1 VPKLYLDKNLQIMF
15 GVTLMV
21 ILGVSSIM
29 PALPELMRELRVPA
43 RSIGLVITL
52 FTLPGIFLAPIVG
65 ILADRAGRKRIL
77 VAALLIF
84 GTFGTAC
91 AFTWNLE
98 SLLVFRFLQGIG
110 VGSLSVLSVTIIGDL
125 YEGEERISAL
135 GYATVILSVGSAVFP
150 LIGGM
155 LATIGWQYP
164 FLLNIM
170 ALPLGLVVHLFLRN
184 PEPSNSHGFKEYVK
198 RTFSV
203 IGTRRAIGLFAIT
216 FLSLVILYGP
226 YITYVPV
233 LLNERFQC
241 SPVAIGIVVS
251 VSSLFTGLTSSQVG
265 RLATRFK
272 VISILCFAFVL
283 YVLSLSMIPLIHHL
297 WLIVIPTALF
307 GAAMGLNA
315 PSRMSLL
322 TGLSPIGQRAAVISV
337 NGIFQRLGQTISPV
351 LMGLLLV
358 DYGLDAVF
366 WAGAAVTLVMLA
378 VAVWVVK

>member
-1 VPKLYLDKNLQIMF
+1 VPRLYLDKNLQIMF

-29 PALPELMRELRVPA
+29 PALPELMRAMQVPA
-43 RSIGLVITL
+43 RSIGLVITA

-65 ILADRAGRKRIL
+65 ILADRAGRKEIL
-77 VAALLIF
+77 VVSLLFF
-84 GTFGTAC
+84 GIFGTAC
-91 AFTWNLE
+91 AFSWNFE

-110 VGSLSVLSVTIIGDL
+110 VGALSVLTVTIIGDL

-135 GYATVILSVGSAVFP
+135 GYTTVILSVGTGAFP

-155 LATIGWQYP
+155 LTMIGWQYP
-164 FLLNIM
+164 FLLNIL
-170 ALPLGLVVHLFLRN
+170 ALPVGLLVHFFLRN
-184 PEPSNSHGFKEYVK
+184 PEPSNSHDFKEYVK

-203 IGTRRAIGLFAIT
+203 IRTRKAMGLFAIT
-216 FLSLVILYGP
+216 FLSLMVLYGP

-241 SPVAIGIVVS
+241 SPVTIGIVVS
-251 VSSLFTGLTSSQVG
+251 VSSLFTGLASSQVG
-265 RLATRFK
+265 RLATRFQ
-272 VISILCFAFVL
+272 VVSILCFAFVL
-283 YVLSLSMIPLIHHL
+283 YVLSLSMIPFISHL
-297 WLIVIPTALF
+297 WVIVIPAAVF

-322 TGLSPIGQRAAVISV
+322 TGLAPIGQRAAVISI
-337 NGIFQRLGQTISPV
+337 NGIFQRLGQTISPI
-351 LMGLLLV
+351 LMGLILA
-358 DYGLDAVF
+358 DFGLDAVF
-366 WAGAAVTLVMLA
+366 WAGTAVTLVMLA